1 MEADD
6 PQISYLLSSWARIG
20 AILGEDF
27 IPFLPIVMPPLLR
40 SATIKPDLALLG
52 RTFFCLFVS
61 PTFSQ
66 VRTYILIAIS

>member
-66 VRTYILIAIS
+66 VRIYILIAIS

>member
-40 SATIKPDLALLG
+40 SATIKPDLALL
-52 RTFFCLFVS
+52 RRMFLLVCS
-61 PTFSQ
+61 
-66 VRTYILIAIS
+66 